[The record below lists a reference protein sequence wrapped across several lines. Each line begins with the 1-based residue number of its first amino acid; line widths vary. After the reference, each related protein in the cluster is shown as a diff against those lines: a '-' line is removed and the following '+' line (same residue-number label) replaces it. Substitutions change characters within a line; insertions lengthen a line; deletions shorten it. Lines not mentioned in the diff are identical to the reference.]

1 MISCFLS
8 QCFFFFADTL
18 PVTLRFSYTAPN
30 FTASSPLFHPLPPW
44 TFCLLCLKCDP
55 QARLPTSYPWVDVC
69 FVLVELKR
77 VPVSSSFHV
86 DALFKLLNCWHAV
99 PGSCYA
105 WTPPHLPQAL
115 IIHARPSYWILSSLS
130 SGSEVRLSLEWMIS
144 PHSSGFD
151 TQFWSFLPST
161 FSLLKPLIWSTLCK
175 DALLSLLE
183 FWQPTIDF
191 LMHGYSF
198 YPS

>member
-1 MISCFLS
+1 MGSVSFWHGAIILWLS
-8 QCFFFFADTL
+8 PAFGH
-18 PVTLRFSYTAPN
+18 N
-30 FTASSPLFHPLPPW
+30 ASSSLQTPSQLHRGSHILPWILLLLPHSSIPCHLPPW
-44 TFCLLCLKCDP
+44 TFSLLCLKCDS

-69 FVLVELKR
+69 FVLVELKTG
-77 VPVSSSFHV
+77 PVSSSFHV

-99 PGSCYA
+99 PGSYYA

-151 TQFWSFLPST
+151 TQFWSFLSST
-161 FSLLKPLIWSTLCK
+161 FSL
-175 DALLSLLE
+175 
-183 FWQPTIDF
+183 
-191 LMHGYSF
+191 
-198 YPS
+198 